1 MTSSRDQSHATIR
14 PMPPRRRQA
23 PDTPAVRALTAAA
36 AAYQQAEEQLRKAI
50 IEAAR
55 EAAQDDSTLTFAEIG
70 RQAGYSR
77 EYVYRL
83 AAEAG
88 IKRPP
93 TRKAE

>member
-1 MTSSRDQSHATIR
+1 MTSSRDRDHATIR

-23 PDTPAVRALTAAA
+23 PDTPAVRDLDAAA
-36 AAYQQAEEQLRKAI
+36 TAYLQAEERLRQAI
-50 IEAAR
+50 LAAAR
-55 EAAQDDSTLTFAEIG
+55 EAVQEDSALTFAEIG
-70 RQAGYSR
+70 RKAGYSR